1 MSTIMARERATLD
14 KNLEQAL
21 HPVDLLELLGVR
33 DAGSQILDVRDGADY
48 AKRHLEGSVN
58 IGLSGQYAT
67 WPAHCSTVRSPSLIV
82 AEPGREQ
89 EAAVRLGRIGFDGVK
104 GYLQGGMQA
113 LAGRADLLRSTERIS
128 APELNQELTGVNP
141 PLLLD
146 VRSPREWAAKHIE
159 SSVNIALNR
168 LLERLGELPRDR
180 RIAIHCAGGY
190 RSSIGASILHQ
201 HGITNLRELAGGL
214 AAWEAASLSVTGNR

>member
-33 DAGSQILDVRDGADY
+33 DAGSQILGVRDGADY

-159 SSVNIALNR
+159 SRREYCTQSIAGATRRTASRPANCDPLCRR
-168 LLERLGELPRDR
+168 LPVVDWCEHPASAWHYGFTGTGGRLGGL
-180 RIAIHCAGGY
+180 GGRFSQRY
-190 RSSIGASILHQ
+190 R
-201 HGITNLRELAGGL
+201 
-214 AAWEAASLSVTGNR
+214 